1 VLKLEELESQP
12 TADLDLDLAVSGCVF
27 VAQLA
32 VELAVGLAVGL
43 VSELVGKMDVEL
55 DVELVVGL
63 VVALAGDLGRELAV
77 ELASELASSHFVKLV
92 VVMRTV
98 LALQVVVDIELGLA
112 SARMVHCAQ
121 LGAGRGL
128 EAGRELVAG
137 RELGVA
143 CPPSQ

>member
-1 VLKLEELESQP
+1 VTQ
-12 TADLDLDLAVSGCVF
+12 AAQRRGAVF
-27 VAQLA
+27 V
-32 VELAVGLAVGL
+32 VGRIHYSRLGFVVG
-43 VSELVGKMDVEL
+43 
-55 DVELVVGL
+55 LVVGL

-112 SARMVHCAQ
+112 SERMVHCAQ
-121 LGAGRGL
+121 PGAGRGL